1 MKGEGEGCNAV
12 GNKSPPLLPFTLHP
26 LPLEH
31 PIRRIVI
38 VLLLGACVAEPPA
51 RATLAFDTAAWRTEV
66 AGFFA
71 TRDTWLPGAY
81 GPLAQTGLCRLEL
94 SRLPAT
100 IGSDTA
106 SNCVIPGAH
115 APALLGTV
123 VIRDDTLRLE
133 PAAKVFWVGAKPLRE
148 AQALA
153 LRNQPALDGATA
165 WHGPVHLTARWD
177 SAMVTVWI
185 ADTLAPA
192 RDSFAGIERWPLDPA
207 WRFDARFEPAS
218 DEWRRIETVRG
229 FELPRQVAGR
239 LTIEVD
245 GESRTLTAYSKG
257 RGARSMLVVL
267 RDATSGQT
275 SYPAGRFLDVPLA
288 DSTGHTVVDFNLARN
303 PDCAFT
309 VASPCPL
316 PPRENWFTQ
325 AIEAGEMVYKVKG
338 KGGTG
343 AAPLHP

>member
-1 MKGEGEGCNAV
+1 M
-12 GNKSPPLLPFTLHP
+12 
-26 LPLEH
+26 
-31 PIRRIVI
+31 IRVPGTPVTAYRSAMRRF
-38 VLLLGACVAEPPA
+38 LLLILLTGCADRGQPSPA
-51 RATLAFDTAAWRTEV
+51 SPAFDTTAWRTDV

-71 TRDTWLPGAY
+71 TRDAWLPGAY

-94 SRLPAT
+94 PRLPAT
-100 IGSDTA
+100 IGSDSTSA
-106 SNCVIPGAH
+106 CIIPGSH
-115 APALLGTV
+115 APASLGTL
-123 VIRDDTLRLE
+123 VIREDTLRLE
-133 PAAKVFWVGAKPLRE
+133 PAARVFWVGAKPLRD
-148 AQALA
+148 AQVLA

-207 WRFDARFEPAS
+207 WRFHARFEPAS
-218 DEWRRIETVRG
+218 EEWRRVETVRG

-245 GESRTLTAYSKG
+245 GRVRTLTAYSKG

-316 PPRENWFTQ
+316 PPRENWFD
-325 AIEAGEMVYKVKG
+325 EELRVGEMWYR
-338 KGGTG
+338 
-343 AAPLHP
+343 HR

>member
-1 MKGEGEGCNAV
+1 MIRVPGTPVTGYRSAMRRFPLLVLLTGCADR
-12 GNKSPPLLPFTLHP
+12 GLPSPPS
-26 LPLEH
+26 
-31 PIRRIVI
+31 V
-38 VLLLGACVAEPPA
+38 
-51 RATLAFDTAAWRTEV
+51 AFDTAAWRTEV

-100 IGSDTA
+100 IGSDTG

-133 PAAKVFWVGAKPLRE
+133 PVAKVFWVGAKPLRD

-185 ADTLAPA
+185 ADTMAPA

-207 WRFDARFEPAS
+207 WRLDARFEAAP

-245 GESRTLTAYSKG
+245 GDWRTLTAYSKG
-257 RGARSMLVVL
+257 RVARSMLVVL

-316 PPRENWFTQ
+316 PPRENWFD
-325 AIEAGEMVYKVKG
+325 GELQVGEKWYK
-338 KGGTG
+338 
-343 AAPLHP
+343 HR